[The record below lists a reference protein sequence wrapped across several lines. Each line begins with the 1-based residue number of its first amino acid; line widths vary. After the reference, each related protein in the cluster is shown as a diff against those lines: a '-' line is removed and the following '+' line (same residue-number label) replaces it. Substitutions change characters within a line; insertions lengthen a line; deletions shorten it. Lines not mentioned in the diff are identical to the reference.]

1 MMKKIIFNGI
11 KNHKYDLIMYP
22 AEFFELRIQ
31 EEIVRTDEYKVL
43 LFMSKWTLKK

>member
-11 KNHKYDLIMYP
+11 KNHKYDLILYP

-31 EEIVRTDEYKVL
+31 EEIVERMNIKVL
-43 LFMSKWTLKK
+43 LFMSKWI